1 MSRVHLSY
9 SEPVSRI
16 HPRGW
21 TSPARCYESRAA
33 AEKLRD
39 ATNFL
44 SGPDA
49 ARRRTWN
56 FTPCTCSE
64 PRQDRWLP

>member
-21 TSPARCYESRAA
+21 TSPEDCLESRAT
-33 AEKLRD
+33 AEELRD
-39 ATNFL
+39 AINVL
-44 SGPDA
+44 SGRDA

-56 FTPCTCSE
+56 FTPCTCSSSRE
-64 PRQDRWLP
+64 AR